1 MTRKDIIKKVVDIG
15 LTRNKAKLAV
25 ESVLRTINECLS
37 KGDKVKIA
45 GFGTF
50 YVKNKPARRGMNPKT
65 GEKIQIPAK
74 KYPAFKA
81 SPELRDKINK
91 RG

>member
-74 KYPAFKA
+74 KYPAFKV
-81 SPELRDKINK
+81 SQELRDKINK

>member
-1 MTRKDIIKKVVDIG
+1 MNRKDIVKRIIDLG

-25 ESVLRTINECLS
+25 ESVLHIINEALS
-37 KGDKVKIA
+37 KGGKVKIA

-50 YVKNKPARRGMNPKT
+50 YVKNKSARQGMNPKT

-74 KYPAFKA
+74 KYAAFKA
-81 SPELRDKINK
+81 SPELRKKINK
-91 RG
+91 